1 MNLTFAV
8 SLPEWPSEHLSAA
21 PALAAMLRFGRFA
34 AAPASSAA
42 FYARTLWRGSL
53 CRLLAAEA
61 GLPDGTPCVL
71 AAPVS
76 QQMGMNQAHQACG
89 RTLGITPDEA
99 AAWCAGLTEFFADA
113 GWRFHPCRPD
123 LWLLSLPQQPGWQ
136 DVPSVWAADGQAD
149 GMERAE
155 GLAPP
160 DWLAAQTEI
169 QMWLHTHPLN
179 AARAVPVNGVWL
191 WQDSVGTSPFDFTAA
206 DRSCAFLPD
215 GRAAF
220 AVPPDWDA
228 LQSLFAAQPQ
238 PVSDGLVF
246 LEGSAAAESGRSLPE
261 DWDRRFFAPALDALH
276 GGRLKKLVLAAGGA
290 DGGSF
295 VLTPYSR
302 FAFWRRRRARPA

>member
-1 MNLTFAV
+1 MKFNIFYLKISGKVYHRPFSSVRCGGQKRVKCRFLPTACAMNLTFAV

-136 DVPSVWAADGQAD
+136 DVPSVWAVPTGRPTAWN
-149 GMERAE
+149 
-155 GLAPP
+155 AP
-160 DWLAAQTEI
+160 
-169 QMWLHTHPLN
+169 
-179 AARAVPVNGVWL
+179 
-191 WQDSVGTSPFDFTAA
+191 
-206 DRSCAFLPD
+206 
-215 GRAAF
+215 
-220 AVPPDWDA
+220 
-228 LQSLFAAQPQ
+228 
-238 PVSDGLVF
+238 
-246 LEGSAAAESGRSLPE
+246 
-261 DWDRRFFAPALDALH
+261 
-276 GGRLKKLVLAAGGA
+276 KVL
-290 DGGSF
+290 
-295 VLTPYSR
+295 
-302 FAFWRRRRARPA
+302 RRRTGWPRRPKSKCGCTPIRSMPPAPCR